1 MIHMEMRVLHP
12 LPPLDAMR
20 ADLARLAGDGPTPP
34 RLAERLPAWLDLAT
48 RLGRPAAHPPSLDDV
63 INEVAD
69 MERAGALQLSLTTV
83 SRLRESISTAD
94 LAAHAQATAH
104 FGRILRQLGALDQ
117 AKESYEIAL
126 ASAKKVADAGL
137 TAHALLGLGTTAHH
151 RGNYPAADSAYRRA
165 LTVAPRDSLFDFG
178 ANQGLMITRAVLGNL
193 ADAFRYGWR
202 AFDLARDNPEQGA
215 EILVNLSGLALR
227 VGSPASAANGFTVA
241 YHRTTL
247 ERIRL
252 PALRGAARAAAL
264 QGDRWELDVVTERAR
279 VEGMRSSMPY
289 EYARMLADL
298 AVAWRSVGDESL
310 ATSLA
315 EEATILADRF
325 GFHEVPFAAAHRLAG
340 TTLEAVAVEPTTD
353 FKWRDDAAVTSGV
366 RRLAVLA

>member
-1 MIHMEMRVLHP
+1 MIYMEMRVLHP
-12 LPPLDAMR
+12 LPPLEAMR
-20 ADLARLAGDGPTPP
+20 ADLARLAGDGPTPV
-34 RLAERLPAWLDLAT
+34 RLAERLPIWLDLAT
-48 RLGRPAAHPPSLDDV
+48 RLGRAQAHRPSLDDV
-63 INEVAD
+63 LHDVSE
-69 MERAGALQLSLTTV
+69 MERAGALQLALTTV
-83 SRLRESISTAD
+83 SRLRDAMPVAD
-94 LAAHAQATAH
+94 LYSHAQATAQ
-104 FGRILRQLGALDQ
+104 FARILRQLGALDQ
-117 AKESYEIAL
+117 ARESYELAL
-126 ASAKKVADAGL
+126 ASAKKIADAGL

-151 RGNYPAADSAYRRA
+151 RGNYPVADNAYRRA
-165 LTVAPRDSLFDFG
+165 LTVAPRDSRYEFG

-202 AFDLARDNPEQGA
+202 AFDLARDNPEQSA

-227 VGSPASAANGFTVA
+227 VGSPGSAANGFTVA

-264 QGDRWELDVVTERAR
+264 QGDRWELEVVTERAR

-298 AVAWRSVGDESL
+298 AVAWRSVGDDAL

-315 EEATILADRF
+315 EEATVLADRF
-325 GFHEVPFAAAHRLAG
+325 GFHEVPFAAAGRI
-340 TTLEAVAVEPTTD
+340 TNPAVESPVVETEEHQ
-353 FKWRDDAAVTSGV
+353 WRDDAAVTTGV
-366 RRLAVLA
+366 KRLAVLT